1 MQTFDMHLREEHV
14 ADPELMKT
22 MTSGLIASVALG
34 VSEDRAEILAL
45 AMLQGS
51 IDALLALGMKRAL
64 TGSPE
69 GEDPSRALAEG
80 LERTAALIRARGL
93 LGAAGTG
100 EVAN

>member
-1 MQTFDMHLREEHV
+1 MLLGEEHV
-14 ADPELMKT
+14 SDPELMKT

-34 VSEDRAEILAL
+34 VSEEKAEVVAL

-51 IDALLALGMKRAL
+51 IDALLALAL
-64 TGSPE
+64 KAALRGSPV
-69 GEDPSRALAEG
+69 GEDPSRTLAAG

-93 LGAAGTG
+93 LGAAAAD